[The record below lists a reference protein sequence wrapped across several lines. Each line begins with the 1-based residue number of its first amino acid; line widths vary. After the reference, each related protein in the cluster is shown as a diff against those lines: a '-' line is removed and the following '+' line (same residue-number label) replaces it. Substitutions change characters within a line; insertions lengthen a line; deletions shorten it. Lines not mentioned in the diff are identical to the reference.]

1 MFWKEDIEDLVLSKR
16 RKLTNILNNLDELEN
31 ESMKE
36 IMAVNMKKV
45 EKGLYNDAN
54 DFIKDVDVDFHNIM
68 LAYGKLRNMF
78 VEYYYPDAETKGYYD
93 VYPPE
98 DEE

>member
-1 MFWKEDIEDLVLSKR
+1 MFWKEDIKGLVLSKR
-16 RKLTNILNNLDELEN
+16 RKLTTILNVLDEFEN
-31 ESMKE
+31 KRIKE
-36 IMAVNMKKV
+36 IMYDTMIKYDKNKEDPEIFTK
-45 EKGLYNDAN
+45 EI
-54 DFIKDVDVDFHNIM
+54 DFQISNIM
-68 LAYGKLRNMF
+68 QNYGMLRNMF

>member
-16 RKLTNILNNLDELEN
+16 RRLTTILNNLDEMEN
-31 ESMKE
+31 TYVKGILSYAIRRKE
-36 IMAVNMKKV
+36 
-45 EKGLYNDAN
+45 EKYSNPDEFIKEMDAN
-54 DFIKDVDVDFHNIM
+54 ITDAM
-68 LAYGKLRNMF
+68 RGYGMLRNMF

-93 VYPPE
+93 VYPSE